1 MKKILTLFAAV
12 LMACSINAQTTT
24 DGQTY
29 DVTDGLKC
37 VNLWAVD
44 HKHNRAEY
52 NNLKIGNWSQA
63 RTACVHIDENG
74 NGTVYV
80 ADNSDNDPE
89 VVDGE
94 GTMLFSSK
102 LHKFDLAT
110 GEYLGILRLLEE
122 DGMTPLAA
130 SDENPRNYLAAYT
143 IGVDSYNHV
152 YVMSFSASQMT
163 TIKLRSVDTET
174 GVTTVV
180 GELEKEADGRS
191 DFGDV
196 AGDITREKDKCVVCF
211 AHSSGPG
218 AWIWECEKGEE
229 EWLGGFEGEIGYW
242 EFENFCPATAGNFG
256 ISPTVK
262 YVPDEEGN
270 YGKYF
275 LVDGQNTKPALY
287 DNTGELVEGCNFNS
301 VDESMQPKQAANGM
315 TVFKINDKNYL
326 AYASTLWTSEAAY
339 QVNVAQIG
347 DDYKFNDMKLM
358 WSLPKDGL
366 SASSDNGGVRNNLYF
381 ESISHC
387 YVKDAK
393 GHEGVY
399 LLIFEPKVGLAC
411 YFIGDKDYEMPPVTG
426 ITNVV
431 ANNAKIFNSKYVEN
445 SRLVIVKDGKKY
457 NVSGMQVK

>member
-29 DVTDGLKC
+29 EPTDGLKC
-37 VNLWAVD
+37 VNLWALD
-44 HKHNRAEY
+44 HKHNKTEY
-52 NNLKIGNWSQA
+52 DNLKIGDWSLA

-74 NGTVYV
+74 NGAVYV
-80 ADNSDNDPE
+80 ADNSNNDPE

-94 GTMLFSSK
+94 GTMLYSSR

-110 GEYLGILRLLEE
+110 GEYLGILRLLED
-122 DGMTPLAA
+122 DGKTPLATEGTGYKA
-130 SDENPRNYLAAYT
+130 WT

-152 YVMSFSASQMT
+152 YVMSLSTSQTT
-163 TIKLRSVDTET
+163 TIKLRSVDTTT
-174 GVTTVV
+174 GVTEVV
-180 GELEKEADGRS
+180 AELEKEADGRS

-196 AGDITREKDKCVVCF
+196 AGDITRENDKCVVCF

-218 AWIWECEKGEE
+218 AWIWECAKGEE
-229 EWLGGFEGEIGYW
+229 EWLGGFEGEINYW

-256 ISPTVK
+256 ISPAVK
-262 YVPDEEGN
+262 NVPDEEGN

-275 LVDGQNTKPALY
+275 LLDGHGTKPALY

-301 VDESMQPKQAANGM
+301 VDESMQPEQSANGV

-326 AYASTLWTSEAAY
+326 AYASTIWLSESAY

-366 SASSDNGGVRNNLYF
+366 SASKDNGGVKNTLF
-381 ESISHC
+381 IESISHC
-387 YVKDAK
+387 YAKDK
-393 GHEGVY
+393 EDREGVY
-399 LLIFEPKVGLAC
+399 LLIYEPKVGLAS
-411 YFIGDKDYEMPPVTG
+411 YFIGDKDYEMSPTTG
-426 ITNVV
+426 ITTVV
-431 ANNAKIFNSKYVEN
+431 ANNAKIFNSKYVEK
-445 SRLVIVKDGKKY
+445 SRLVIVKNGKKY
-457 NVSGMQVK
+457 NVSGIQVK